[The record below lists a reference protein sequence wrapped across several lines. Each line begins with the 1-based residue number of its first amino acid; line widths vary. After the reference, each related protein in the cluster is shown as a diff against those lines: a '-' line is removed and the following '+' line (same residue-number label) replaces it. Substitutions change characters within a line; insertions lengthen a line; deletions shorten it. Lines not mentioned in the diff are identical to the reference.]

1 MSLSGEQSRSFF
13 GPLKGKTTTFLVDGR
28 RANTQFARTVVGLLS
43 AANSGCA
50 VLDLDAFYSSD
61 SDLIFS
67 AHDGSASKSSVLR
80 VPEPGSDTE
89 GEFSTLFEA
98 QQKIIIVDSLNSLYH
113 LISLD
118 EGSSRS
124 RKLAFAVASL
134 SYLARTNGKT
144 VIMTMYRRE
153 GFFRGGTARSISAL
167 SDMTAS
173 VTIKGNE
180 LVVSCERG
188 SAWPGGAFSTRIP

>member
-1 MSLSGEQSRSFF
+1 MSLSGEQSGSFF

-28 RANTQFARTVVGLLS
+28 ETNTQFARTVMGLLS
-43 AANSGCA
+43 AASGGCA
-50 VLDLDAFYSSD
+50 VLDLDAFYSSG
-61 SDLIFS
+61 SDRIFS
-67 AHDGSASKSSVLR
+67 ALDGAAAETSVLR

-89 GEFSTLFEA
+89 NEFSTLFEL
-98 QQKIIIVDSLNSLYH
+98 QQKVIIVDSLNSLYH

-134 SYLARTNGKT
+134 SYMARTNGKT

-153 GFFRGGTARSISAL
+153 GFFRRGTGRSISGL
-167 SDMTAS
+167 SD
-173 VTIKGNE
+173 VTSSITVRGSE
-180 LVVSCERG
+180 LVARCERG